1 MVEKLVRLKDLMES
15 KLQLNNNRE
24 SKNEEVK
31 EFCWKLDL
39 FLNYKKL

>member
-31 EFCWKLDL
+31 EFC
-39 FLNYKKL
+39 